1 MFTSSKFAA
10 VCLAV
15 TALFNDV
22 NAEAEVAQT
31 FGLLGSGYRA
41 SSNAGPYG
49 APSGGVHGGAGAS
62 ARPARRSAGH
72 GGLGIGI
79 HGRGAGVGNAYGST
93 SFGGVIGIGG
103 PASGFVNNNAYGG
116 VGGVVRPGVGAT
128 NGAGRPVSGTPS
140 GTAGAGAVVNT
151 GPYGSIGE
159 ITRPGVGKP
168 ANGGTSGNAAGV
180 TDDKRDNNA
189 GGGVSGATDT
199 GAAGTKGAEKPV
211 TDAKD
216 MPTVVVG
223 DKKVVPVV
231 AAGGAAVPETGKPA
245 NGGTSGNAAG
255 VTDDKKN
262 NNAGGGVSGATDTG
276 AAGTKGAEKSVID
289 GKDRTIVV
297 GADGKPCTNGVGGA
311 TGTAVKS
318 TPMLNGN
325 MNTPKPLKSGA
336 KMSSKF
342 TTTSPYNG
350 RAGAVTQRVYRKLRS
365 S

>member
-49 APSGGVHGGAGAS
+49 APSGRVHGGVGAG
-62 ARPARRSAGH
+62 ARPARWSAGH

-180 TDDKRDNNA
+180 TDDKKDQNTYS
-189 GGGVSGATDT
+189 GVSGATDT

-255 VTDDKKN
+255 VTDDKRDQN
-262 NNAGGGVSGATDTG
+262 TYSGVSGATDTG

-318 TPMLNGN
+318 TPMQNGN